1 MNKKKLFMLL
11 AALVLLVTLNV
22 KAEDSLYIYT
32 SNEGKTTL
40 MLDEIRFLT
49 FDEASMTI
57 MKTNGTTSSVDFSN
71 LKFFSLNNYDVTT
84 SMLGSIKAEEVFV
97 YPNPVIS
104 EMIVDK
110 LQNESRVVLVD
121 LHGRKLWEKCA
132 RMKMITVPMHNYPT
146 GIYFIQISDEKGIR
160 MKKIIKN

>member
-1 MNKKKLFMLL
+1 MNKKKFLKLF
-11 AALVLLVTLNV
+11 AAFVLVVTLNV
-22 KAEDSLYIYT
+22 NAEDSLYIYT

-71 LKFFSLNNYDVTT
+71 LKFFSLNNYNVTT
-84 SMLGSIKAEEVFV
+84 SMLGSIKDEDVCAF
-97 YPNPVIS
+97 PNPVIS
-104 EMIVDK
+104 ELIVDK
-110 LQNESRVVLVD
+110 LQNESQVFLLD
-121 LHGRKLWEKCA
+121 LHGRKLWEKCTQ
-132 RMKMITVPMHNYPT
+132 MKAVTVPMHNYPT
-146 GIYFIQISDEKGIR
+146 GVYFIQISDENGIR

>member
-1 MNKKKLFMLL
+1 MNKKKFLALF
-11 AALVLLVTLNV
+11 AAFVLVVTLNV
-22 KAEDSLYIYT
+22 NAEDSLYIYT

-49 FDEASMTI
+49 FDVASMTI

-71 LKFFSLNNYDVTT
+71 LKFFSLNNYDMTT
-84 SMLGSIKAEEVFV
+84 SMLGLIKAEEVFA

-104 EMIVDK
+104 ELIVDK

-132 RMKMITVPMHNYPT
+132 RMKMVTVPMHSYPT
-146 GIYFIQISDEKGIR
+146 GVYFIQISDENGIR